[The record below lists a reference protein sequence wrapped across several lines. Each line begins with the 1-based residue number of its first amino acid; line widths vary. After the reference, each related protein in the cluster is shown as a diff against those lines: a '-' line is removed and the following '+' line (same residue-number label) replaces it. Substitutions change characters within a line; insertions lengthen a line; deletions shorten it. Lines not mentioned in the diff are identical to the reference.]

1 MTIGERVKES
11 RKSLGL
17 TLEEVGKRLGVGK
30 TAISKIEHGQCNVS
44 DQMALS
50 IIREFNVCE
59 EGLRYGTGD
68 MFEPAASDDLDAL
81 AKEYHLSNSEK
92 ILIDR
97 YIKLD
102 ESSRRAVIDFIIDT
116 ASALSGGHPFNSL
129 PDEPDAL
136 EDPDDTKSDAG

>member
-1 MTIGERVKES
+1 MTIGERIKEL
-11 RKSLGL
+11 RKSLNL
-17 TLEEVGKRLGVGK
+17 TLEEFGKKLGVGK
-30 TAISKIEHGQCNVS
+30 TAISKLEKSERNLT

-50 IIREFNVCE
+50 ICREFNVRE
-59 EGLRYGTGD
+59 EWLRDGTGD
-68 MFEPAASDDLDAL
+68 MFEPAASDELDAL
-81 AKEYHLSNSEK
+81 AKEYGLSEGEK

>member
-1 MTIGERVKES
+1 MIGERIKEL

-17 TLEEVGKRLGVGK
+17 TLEEFGKKLGVGK
-30 TAISKIEHGQCNVS
+30 SAISNIENGSRNLT

-50 IIREFNVCE
+50 IRREFNVCE
-59 EGLRYGTGD
+59 EWLRYGTGD

-81 AKEYHLSNSEK
+81 AEEYHLSNSEK

>member
-1 MTIGERVKES
+1 MTIGERVKEL

-17 TLEEVGKRLGVGK
+17 TLEDFGKKLGVGK

-50 IIREFNVCE
+50 IIREFNVR
-59 EGLRYGTGD
+59 EGWLRDGTGD
-68 MFEPAASDDLDAL
+68 MFEPAASDELDAL
-81 AKEYHLSNSEK
+81 AKEYGLSEGEK

>member
-1 MTIGERVKES
+1 MTIGERIKEL
-11 RKSLGL
+11 RKSFNL
-17 TLEEVGKRLGVGK
+17 TLEEFGKKLGVGK
-30 TAISKIEHGQCNVS
+30 TAISKLEKSERNLT

-50 IIREFNVCE
+50 ICREFNVRE
-59 EGLRYGTGD
+59 EWLRDGTGD
-68 MFEPAASDDLDAL
+68 MFEPAALDELDAL
-81 AKEYHLSNSEK
+81 AKEYGLSEGEK
-92 ILIDR
+92 ILIEH
-97 YIKLD
+97 YVKLD

>member
-1 MTIGERVKES
+1 MIGERIKEL

-17 TLEEVGKRLGVGK
+17 TLEEFGKKLGVGK
-30 TAISKIEHGQCNVS
+30 SAISNIENGSRNLTDH
-44 DQMALS
+44 MALS
-50 IIREFNVCE
+50 IRREFNVCE
-59 EGLRYGTGD
+59 EWLRYGTGD

>member
-1 MTIGERVKES
+1 MVGERIKEL

-17 TLEEVGKRLGVGK
+17 TLEEFGKKLGVGK
-30 TAISKIEHGQCNVS
+30 SAISNIENGSRNLT

-50 IIREFNVCE
+50 IRREFNVCE
-59 EGLRYGTGD
+59 EWLRYGTGD

-81 AKEYHLSNSEK
+81 AKEYHLNNSEK

>member
-1 MTIGERVKES
+1 MIGERIKEL

-17 TLEEVGKRLGVGK
+17 TLEEFGKKLGVGK
-30 TAISKIEHGQCNVS
+30 SAISNIENGSRNLT

-50 IIREFNVCE
+50 IRREFNVCE
-59 EGLRYGTGD
+59 EWLRYGTGD

-129 PDEPDAL
+129 PDEPDVL

>member
-1 MTIGERVKES
+1 MTIGERIKEL

-17 TLEEVGKRLGVGK
+17 TLEEFGKKLGVGK
-30 TAISKIEHGQCNVS
+30 SAISNIENGSRNLT
-44 DQMALS
+44 DQMSLS
-50 IIREFNVCE
+50 IHREFNVRE
-59 EGLRYGTGD
+59 EWLRDGTGD
-68 MFEPAASDDLDAL
+68 MFEPAALDELDAL
-81 AKEYHLSNSEK
+81 AKEYGLSEGEK
-92 ILIDR
+92 ILIEH
-97 YIKLD
+97 YVKLD

>member
-1 MTIGERVKES
+1 MIGERIKEL

-17 TLEEVGKRLGVGK
+17 TLEEFGKKLGVGK
-30 TAISKIEHGQCNVS
+30 SAISNIENGSRNLT

-50 IIREFNVCE
+50 IRREFNVCE
-59 EGLRYGTGD
+59 EWLRYGTGD

-136 EDPDDTKSDAG
+136 EDPDDIKSDAG

>member
-1 MTIGERVKES
+1 MIIGERIKEL
-11 RKSLGL
+11 RRSLGL
-17 TLEEVGKRLGVGK
+17 TLEEFGKKLGVGK
-30 TAISKIEHGQCNVS
+30 SAISNIENGSRNLT

-50 IIREFNVCE
+50 IRREFNVRE
-59 EGLRYGTGD
+59 EWLRYGTGD

-129 PDEPDAL
+129 PDDPDAL

>member
-1 MTIGERVKES
+1 MIGERIKEL

-17 TLEEVGKRLGVGK
+17 TLEEFGKKLGVGK
-30 TAISKIEHGQCNVS
+30 SAISNIENGSRNLT

-50 IIREFNVCE
+50 IRREFNVCE
-59 EGLRYGTGD
+59 EWLRYGTGD

>member
-1 MTIGERVKES
+1 MIGERIKEL

-17 TLEEVGKRLGVGK
+17 TLEEFGKKLGVGK
-30 TAISKIEHGQCNVS
+30 SAISNIENGSRNLT

-50 IIREFNVCE
+50 ICREFNDRE
-59 EGLRYGTGD
+59 EWLRDGTGD

-136 EDPDDTKSDAG
+136 EDPDDTKRDAG